1 MKMLAY
7 MVAGILIVP
16 FILAAV
22 FVIVAWP
29 LHFFD
34 PNGWYAAYII
44 GLIGATVG
52 ASAYVEEHK

>member
-1 MKMLAY
+1 MKLLGY

-34 PNGWYAAYII
+34 PNPWYAAYIV
-44 GLIGATVG
+44 GLIGAVMG
-52 ASAYVEEHK
+52 ASAYIEENK